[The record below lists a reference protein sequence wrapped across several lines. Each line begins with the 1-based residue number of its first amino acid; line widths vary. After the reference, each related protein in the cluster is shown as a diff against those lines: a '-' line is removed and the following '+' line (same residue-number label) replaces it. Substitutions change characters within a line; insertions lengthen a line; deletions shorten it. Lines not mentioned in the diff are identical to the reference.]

1 MKNLFFFCLLL
12 LAYKVPMAQK
22 QHFIYLETENQ
33 NPFYV
38 RMGDN
43 VFSSLGSGYLIL
55 SNLIEDRYTLF
66 VGFPSLNASETKFT
80 LNIGSNDKG
89 YLIRSTSTG
98 ITLVD
103 IQSSGLIKPVQ
114 ELSNSSVTYQAQT
127 DAFTTLLSKASGD
140 SSLMFVPIFAKEEK
154 KNEDVVTKKEKDEV
168 TDIAKVELK
177 ENDEINKKEDIKKG
191 NEENTQAGAEDLKKE
206 IIAVNSDNNEIKKPD
221 TLVLAKQEKETS
233 LVDTTVTNSSGTFV
247 SASKQLVEQPDTQQE
262 ANALQKEKGSSNE
275 SLDTDTVTSLPT
287 APFVRSQVTKYSESS
302 TSEGFGLV
310 FFDVQSE
317 QTDTIRLIIPNQKIV
332 FTEVKTEKV
341 AATPESGNDSVKK
354 EENKVEVPVENK
366 SETARE
372 KSTDSKS
379 GSAVTA
385 LKSQCA
391 DQASENDFFK
401 LRRDMAARETDEGMV
416 EESKKYFRN
425 KCFTTEQIR
434 YLSALFLTS
443 AGKYQFFD
451 AAYLHVSDQE
461 EFKLLGRE
469 IKDEYYLRRFKALIG
484 E

>member
-43 VFSSLGSGYLIL
+43 VLSSLGSGYLIL

-168 TDIAKVELK
+168 TDIAKAELK
-177 ENDEINKKEDIKKG
+177 ENDEINKVVAKIG
-191 NEENTQAGAEDLKKE
+191 MLK
-206 IIAVNSDNNEIKKPD
+206 A
-221 TLVLAKQEKETS
+221 
-233 LVDTTVTNSSGTFV
+233 F
-247 SASKQLVEQPDTQQE
+247 
-262 ANALQKEKGSSNE
+262 
-275 SLDTDTVTSLPT
+275 
-287 APFVRSQVTKYSESS
+287 
-302 TSEGFGLV
+302 
-310 FFDVQSE
+310 
-317 QTDTIRLIIPNQKIV
+317 
-332 FTEVKTEKV
+332 
-341 AATPESGNDSVKK
+341 
-354 EENKVEVPVENK
+354 
-366 SETARE
+366 
-372 KSTDSKS
+372 
-379 GSAVTA
+379 
-385 LKSQCA
+385 
-391 DQASENDFFK
+391 
-401 LRRDMAARETDEGMV
+401 
-416 EESKKYFRN
+416 
-425 KCFTTEQIR
+425 
-434 YLSALFLTS
+434 
-443 AGKYQFFD
+443 
-451 AAYLHVSDQE
+451 
-461 EFKLLGRE
+461 
-469 IKDEYYLRRFKALIG
+469 
-484 E
+484 